1 MLHWFRRILPRQLM
15 FFPLFERHA
24 AVMVDAAS
32 SLREMLAGEGQL
44 AAFCQ
49 EIIAREHEADELAR
63 DVLIGL
69 RTTFITPFDR
79 ADIQELITSMDN
91 SVDQMQQ
98 TAKAIVLFEM
108 TTFDS
113 EMQAMSGAI
122 VECAELVQRAV
133 SMLPDVAKNASEI
146 NETCL
151 RVTSI
156 EGDADDMHDRGL
168 KHLYQ
173 RAKAGD
179 PMDFIRGNEIYNH
192 LENTVDRLEDVANEI
207 QGIVIEHA

>member
-1 MLHWFRRILPRQLM
+1 
-15 FFPLFERHA
+15 
-24 AVMVDAAS
+24 
-32 SLREMLAGEGQL
+32 
-44 AAFCQ
+44 
-49 EIIAREHEADELAR
+49 
-63 DVLIGL
+63 
-69 RTTFITPFDR
+69 
-79 ADIQELITSMDN
+79 MDN

-122 VECAELVQRAV
+122 VECAELVRRAV
-133 SMLPDVAKNASEI
+133 SMLPDVAKNAAEI

-156 EGDADDMHDRGL
+156 EGDADDMHDQGL
-168 KHLYQ
+168 KRLYQ

>member
-24 AVMVDAAS
+24 AVLVDAANA
-32 SLREMLAGEGQL
+32 LREMLASHAQL
-44 AAFCQ
+44 AASCQ
-49 EIIAREHEADELAR
+49 EIIAREHEADEIAR
-63 DVLIGL
+63 EVLIGL

-79 ADIQELITSMDN
+79 ADIQSLITSMDN

-98 TAKAIVLFEM
+98 TAKAIMLFEM
-108 TTFDS
+108 TSFES
-113 EMQAMSGAI
+113 EMQAMTEAI

-133 SMLPDVAKNASEI
+133 SMLPDIANNAADI

-151 RVTSI
+151 RITRI
-156 EGDADDMHDRGL
+156 EGDADDLHDQGL
-168 KHLYQ
+168 KRLYQ

-179 PMDFIRGNEIYNH
+179 PMDFIRGNELYNH
-192 LENTVDRLEDVANEI
+192 LESTVDRLEDVANEI